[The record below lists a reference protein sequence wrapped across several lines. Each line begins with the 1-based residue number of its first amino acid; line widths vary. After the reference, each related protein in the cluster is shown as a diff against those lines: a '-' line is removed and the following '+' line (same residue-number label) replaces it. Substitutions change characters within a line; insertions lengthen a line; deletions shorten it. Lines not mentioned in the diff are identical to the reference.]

1 MCLVHLL
8 PAYVLDVVATVGG
21 GGGTYVL
28 ILVPGRAPG
37 LARVRVLGL
46 VLDRAL
52 GPHGLAGGAIRTS
65 PRGTADTVE
74 GVEVGLGLVEEVEG
88 EADAVDI
95 VRTPSLVHRHVGV
108 LGPHADGHQ
117 ATSVADMEGAEQ
129 GRLHTLCVLVAHG
142 RDLTLV
148 LALHVLGRG
157 RAPCLTLPTRGPVG
171 AGAGVAR
178 VLDL

>member
-1 MCLVHLL
+1 M
-8 PAYVLDVVATVGG
+8 VGEG
-21 GGGTYVL
+21 EGTHAL

-52 GPHGLAGGAIRTS
+52 GPHGIAGGAIRTN
-65 PRGTADTVE
+65 PRGMADTVE
-74 GVEVGLGLVEEVEG
+74 GVEVGLGLVGEVEG
-88 EADAVDI
+88 GADVVDI
-95 VRTPSLVHRHVGV
+95 VRTPSLAHRHEGV
-108 LGPHADGHQ
+108 LDPHADGHQ
-117 ATSVADMEGAEQ
+117 ATSVVDTEGAER
-129 GRLHTLCVLVAHG
+129 GHLHTLCVLVAHG

-171 AGAGVAR
+171 AEAGVAR
-178 VLDL
+178 VLDP